1 MVRVG
6 KRQTSVSYVWGT
18 ASTPAMCWDTRG
30 LSKQEQD
37 DIATAK
43 YRDRVRHLRQCLNE
57 WKPVA
62 NLTND
67 TEQNEESARDRRS
80 LSGTAESRVTFA
92 LVAPDVVPVDYR
104 AHTTLP

>member
-18 ASTPAMCWDTRG
+18 ASTPAMCWETRG
-30 LSKQEQD
+30 LSEQEQD
-37 DIATAK
+37 NIATAT
-43 YRDRVRHLRQCLNE
+43 YRDRVRHLTQYPNG

-62 NLTND
+62 DLAND

-92 LVAPDVVPVDYR
+92 LVAPDVDYR